1 MLCLV
6 SLSALAWNNND
17 HFVWDGIE
25 YLVTDA
31 ANFKVKS
38 FKVVDNSIIQDGT
51 VTVPHKIKDPN
62 DTNMEWTVTSVRFYE
77 GGKLP
82 ASVTKL
88 VISEGIETLES
99 IWQSSGVKEIVF
111 PSTLKNYNHADV
123 YTIQKF
129 TIPDS
134 NPYFKFVYYDTEKD
148 ANAGFLESKDGKTIY
163 YFVYPATDI
172 YEDANKTVVV
182 ANDVV
187 TINNNV
193 FNNTPNILTIKL
205 GSSVTTVKAGNS
217 PSQLT
222 AYEVEDGNPV
232 FAAYDGVLYK
242 KDTADPTGETYLLNA
257 FPRGKRGDFTVY
269 EKCTKLSSECLG
281 STTINTVYLNK
292 VKRVEYNAFR
302 FSNVQKIVIGEDL
315 EYFRNS
321 QTNANFK
328 TFEFQKD
335 IDEEVPVADRANSEN
350 HAVFNI
356 VDGVLMSKD
365 NKTLISMPSGMHNGE
380 DYTVPAGVTRIED
393 YAFHYTYIKNFKS
406 NAELTAL
413 GSSCFTYTQ
422 LVTADFSAS
431 TDLKNV
437 GGLNSS
443 SKLKSVTLSPGV
455 ETFGGLTGCSQ
466 LEEVHVPDGSMLKQ
480 INDQACNGLANL
492 KKFVFDGT
500 CIASEL
506 KIGGRAFSGTGIEEI
521 VLPPNVTS
529 IGTSAF
535 AQCANLKTVTFQE
548 TATIKTIATGAFA
561 ESGITSIVIPES
573 VTSIGKEAFRSCD
586 KLKTISVPTATTS
599 IDPEAFKYCDSLTD
613 FDVFKDNEEYS
624 SVDGYLLSKDKKTL
638 VIFPPGK
645 ANDRFT
651 LLPPSI
657 TKIGNY
663 AFYSC
668 DRLKNV
674 TIPNKVTEIGARAFG
689 LCNNLNTITFLCDEM
704 IDPAKID
711 QRLNYNSFDDSMLG
725 NIDINVRASKYET
738 YTAEETFYN
747 KFKSINPSFLV
758 DGKNEYIAVSD
769 QSVDLLDIKE
779 TAHTYV
785 VPGTINDG
793 TKDWTVSLMGD
804 YACQSA
810 PSSIKEI
817 VMFNNVEYIGAK
829 AFKQTASQT
838 IENLFFAQANPT
850 KQLLS
855 TTRFELTP
863 ADLGGDDQYKEFADG
878 MKIYV
883 RKSAYNKCIS
893 DWASYSSMIDYKIKD
908 SKVSSKYGTFSREF
922 DVDLAECV
930 AEGGK
935 MVYAFTG
942 ALSGKVEGAGDY
954 GESNYYI
961 RMQSINPGAEGD
973 GTYIPKNT
981 GVLLKV
987 MDADATDDNTFYTIS
1002 DRNDDNLPDYA
1013 GDNVMKGVTVDAQSI
1028 STEGKSIYVMQ
1039 KGLFRYVNPS
1049 STPSLNM
1056 PIHKAYLELPVPA
1069 GAKVSFLFDDGDATT
1084 IDAINATDAS
1094 SAPIYNIA
1102 GQRVNSRYNGVV
1114 IKNGK
1119 KFMVK

>member
-1 MLCLV
+1 MKKVFFALV
-6 SLSALAWNNND
+6 VCIVSISSKAWNNND
-17 HFVWDGIE
+17 HFVWGGID

-38 FKVVDNSIIQDGT
+38 YKVVDESIIEDGT

-62 DTNMEWTVTSVRFYE
+62 DTNIEWTVTSVRFYE

-129 TIPDS
+129 TIPDA
-134 NPYFKFVYYDTEKD
+134 NPYFKFVYYDQEKD
-148 ANAGFLESKDGKTIY
+148 ENAGFLESKDGKTIY

-182 ANDVV
+182 ANDVI

-205 GSSVTTVKAGNS
+205 GSSVTTVNAGNS

-222 AYEVEDGNPV
+222 AYEVEDGNPI

-242 KDTADPTGETYLLNA
+242 KDEADTTGETYLLNA
-257 FPRGKRGDFTVY
+257 FPRGKKGDFTVY
-269 EKCTKLSSECLG
+269 EKCTKLLKECLG
-281 STTINTVYLNK
+281 STSINTIYLNK

-302 FSNVQKIVIGEDL
+302 FSSVQRIVIGEDL

-335 IDEEVPVADRANSEN
+335 IDEGVADMANSTN

-380 DYTVPAGVTRIED
+380 DYTVRAGVTRIED
-393 YAFHYTYIKNFKS
+393 YAFHYTYIKNFHS

-413 GSSCFTYTQ
+413 GTGCFTYTQ
-422 LVTADFSAS
+422 LETADFSAS
-431 TDLKNV
+431 TNLANV

-443 SKLKSVTLSPGV
+443 SKLKSVTLSKGV

-466 LEEVHVPDGSMLKQ
+466 LEEVHVPDGSKLKQ
-480 INDQACNGLANL
+480 INDNACNGLTHL
-492 KKFVFDGT
+492 KKFVFDGS
-500 CIASEL
+500 CVASEL
-506 KIGGRAFSGTGIEEI
+506 KIGGRAFSGTAIEEI

-535 AQCANLKTVTFQE
+535 AQCASLKTVTFQE

-561 ESGITSIVIPES
+561 ESSITSIVIPES

-586 KLKTISVPTATTS
+586 KLNTITIPAATIS
-599 IDPEAFKYCDSLTD
+599 IDPEAFKFCDELTD
-613 FDVFKDNEEYS
+613 FIVSKDNTQYS
-624 SVDGYLLSKDKKTL
+624 GVDGYLLSKDKKTL
-638 VIFPPGK
+638 VIFPTGK

-657 TKIGNY
+657 TKIGDY

-668 DRLKNV
+668 LRLKNV

-689 LCNNLNTITFLCDEM
+689 LCSNLNTVTFLCDEM
-704 IDPAKID
+704 IAPAKID
-711 QRLNYNSFDDSMLG
+711 QRPNYNSFDDDQFVK
-725 NIDINVRASKYET
+725 IDINVRASKYQT

-747 KFKSINPSFLV
+747 KFKSIKSSFLV

-785 VPGTINDG
+785 VPGIINDG
-793 TKDWTVSLMGD
+793 TKDWIVSLMGD
-804 YACQSA
+804 YACQNA
-810 PSSIKEI
+810 PSTIKEI

-829 AFKQTASQT
+829 AFKQTDNQS
-838 IENLFFAQANPT
+838 IENLFFVQKEPT

-863 ADLGGDDQYKEFADG
+863 TDL
-878 MKIYV
+878 
-883 RKSAYNKCIS
+883 
-893 DWASYSSMIDYKIKD
+893 
-908 SKVSSKYGTFSREF
+908 
-922 DVDLAECV
+922 
-930 AEGGK
+930 
-935 MVYAFTG
+935 
-942 ALSGKVEGAGDY
+942 
-954 GESNYYI
+954 
-961 RMQSINPGAEGD
+961 
-973 GTYIPKNT
+973 
-981 GVLLKV
+981 
-987 MDADATDDNTFYTIS
+987 
-1002 DRNDDNLPDYA
+1002 
-1013 GDNVMKGVTVDAQSI
+1013 
-1028 STEGKSIYVMQ
+1028 
-1039 KGLFRYVNPS
+1039 
-1049 STPSLNM
+1049 
-1056 PIHKAYLELPVPA
+1056 
-1069 GAKVSFLFDDGDATT
+1069 
-1084 IDAINATDAS
+1084 
-1094 SAPIYNIA
+1094 
-1102 GQRVNSRYNGVV
+1102 
-1114 IKNGK
+1114 
-1119 KFMVK
+1119 

>member
-6 SLSALAWNNND
+6 SISAMAWNNND
-17 HFVWDGIE
+17 HFVWDGID

-38 FKVVDNSIIQDGT
+38 YKVVDESIIVDGT
-51 VTVPHKIKDPN
+51 VTVPHKIKDPS
-62 DTNMEWTVTSVRFYE
+62 DTNIEWTVTSVRFYE

-242 KDTADPTGETYLLNA
+242 KDTTDPTGESYLLNA
-257 FPRGKRGDFTVY
+257 FPRGKKGDFTVY

-281 STTINTVYLNK
+281 STSINTIYLNK

-302 FSNVQKIVIGEDL
+302 FSSVQRIVIGEDL

-335 IDEEVPVADRANSEN
+335 IDEGVEVADRANSTN

-413 GSSCFTYTQ
+413 GTGCFTYTQ
-422 LVTADFSAS
+422 LETADFSAS
-431 TDLKNV
+431 TNLANV

-466 LEEVHVPDGSMLKQ
+466 LEEVHVPDGSKLRQ

-535 AQCANLKTVTFQE
+535 AQCASLKTVTFQE

-561 ESGITSIVIPES
+561 ESSITSIVIPES

-586 KLKTISVPTATTS
+586 KLETISVPKATTN

-613 FDVFKDNEEYS
+613 FDVFKDNDKYS

-704 IDPAKID
+704 IAPAKID
-711 QRLNYNSFDDSMLG
+711 QRPNFNSFDDSMFG

-747 KFKSINPSFLV
+747 KFKSIKPSFLV

-829 AFKQTASQT
+829 AFKQTSGQS
-838 IENLFFAQANPT
+838 IQNLFFVQKEPT

-863 ADLGGDDQYKEFADG
+863 ADLGGDDQYKEFDDN

-883 RKSAYNKCIS
+883 RKSAYETVLA
-893 DWASYSSMIDYKIKD
+893 DWEAYSSMIDYKIKD
-908 SKVSSKYGTFSREF
+908 APVSAKYGTFSREF

-935 MVYAFTG
+935 KVYAFTG
-942 ALSGKVEGAGDY
+942 ALTGIVSGGGDY
-954 GESNYYI
+954 GESEYHI
-961 RMQSINPGAEGD
+961 SMKSINCDAAGD

-1002 DRNDDNLPDYA
+1002 DRNDDNLPGYA

-1028 STEGKSIYVMQ
+1028 STAGKSIYVMQ

-1084 IDAINATDAS
+1084 IDAINAADAS